1 MADLFL
7 EPKVLDYSLDRYEL
21 ILMTLKWARAMK
33 AKGTPDPM
41 PVLVERALRE
51 IVDGKVTI
59 EEIKANKTAA
69 EPIVEDIPAVV
80 SVAGDGKVELAP
92 DTESDE
98 DKKKTKKKKKK
109 DE

>member
-1 MADLFL
+1 MVDLFL

-33 AKGTPDPM
+33 GKGTPDPM
-41 PVLVERALRE
+41 PVLVERALRD

-59 EEIKANKTAA
+59 EEIKANKTAV
-69 EPIVEDIPAVV
+69 EPVAEDIPAVV
-80 SVAGDGKVELAP
+80 SVAGEAKEEHALDI
-92 DTESDE
+92 ESDD
-98 DKKKTKKKKKK
+98 DKKKSKKKKKK

>member
-1 MADLFL
+1 MTDLFL

-51 IVDGKVTI
+51 NVDGKVTI
-59 EEIKANKTAA
+59 EEIKANKTVV
-69 EPIVEDIPAVV
+69 EPVVEEVPAVV
-80 SVAGDGKVELAP
+80 SVAGEGKAVLPP
-92 DTESDE
+92 DTDE
-98 DKKKTKKKKKK
+98 DEEKKKAKKKKK
-109 DE
+109 